1 MKTIL
6 VVTAMAL
13 APLAGV
19 QARDSVYSDQAG
31 ARACFDFQDPRVE
44 HGNIVHRT
52 ASTGTMPCLNYLGTT
67 ISKPKRQPTPT

>member
-6 VVTAMAL
+6 VVTAMVL

-19 QARDSVYSDQAG
+19 QARDLAYSDQDG
-31 ARACFDFQDPRVE
+31 ARVCLDFQTPRTK

-52 ASTGTMPCLNYLGTT
+52 ASTGTMPCLGYLGTT
-67 ISKPKRQPTPT
+67 ISRPNRQPTPT

>member
-19 QARDSVYSDQAG
+19 QARDLAYSDQDG
-31 ARACFDFQDPRVE
+31 ARVCFDFQTPRTE

-52 ASTGTMPCLNYLGTT
+52 ASTGTMPCLDYMETT
-67 ISKPKRQPTPT
+67 ISKPKHQPTPT

>member
-19 QARDSVYSDQAG
+19 QARDLAYSDQGG
-31 ARACFDFQDPRVE
+31 AQVCFDFKTPRTE

-52 ASTGTMPCLNYLGTT
+52 ASTGTMPCLGYLGRT
-67 ISKPKRQPTPT
+67 ISKPKRLPTPT